1 MTQTVERAMPAAITR
16 KDVER
21 LIFLFQAAEPDLCE
35 SMADPE
41 AAKGACHFASQA
53 FADFAKSEGVDV
65 DLIVCEGSDATFD
78 THAWAPEPVDFTT
91 FWHVVARIGDL
102 HVDWSI
108 RQLDVTSEVP
118 RISTEAELRET
129 WKLVISMAEF
139 RALEDE
145 ALKAYEAEAALP
157 ASLSI
162 EDLAERAAQPAGLR
176 IGASAVLDDMSSR
189 KLVHHA
195 TRSDFPIP
203 EFAPFSHFG
212 TLNAARSRAEGI
224 GPHRRDVSGVRLVS
238 AFLDIRNPLDVC
250 DINDT
255 HDVVR
260 LVAVIGAAAP
270 ELELDGLLEDEE
282 MDDDEVLATVAQR
295 LLAAGHDGL
304 VYRNLHEDPGSLS
317 WVILDAS
324 QIVLMRDGPL
334 GEASNPW
341 DLDFEAFLGP
351 HMEAPVFAIDG
362 RCGNWDHLW
371 EEMEANGGDLP
382 VLARDGFWTARLVMD
397 FEPWPT
403 LSLHD
408 PSGKPQGFSTGGMLW
423 LEPEARGA
431 GRSSLMI
438 AAAADLN
445 LGPAIADLSGIGF
458 SPEGLGAYR
467 RAHRE
472 IRASAEEMGYELPE
486 DLCEEDDIPS
496 I

>member
-1 MTQTVERAMPAAITR
+1 MKPSIAKAKPDTVTR

-21 LIFLFQAAEPDLCE
+21 LIFLFQAAEPGLCE

-53 FADFAKSEGVDV
+53 FTDFAKGEGVDV
-65 DLIVCEGSDATFD
+65 ETVVCEGSDARFD
-78 THAWAPEPVDFTT
+78 NHAWAPEPVDFAT
-91 FWHVVARIGDL
+91 FWHVVARIGDF

-108 RQLDVTSEVP
+108 RQLDIGAEVP

-129 WKLVISMAEF
+129 WKLVMPMAEF
-139 RALEDE
+139 QAMEDE

-162 EDLAERAAQPAGLR
+162 ENLAERAAQPAGLR
-176 IGASAVLDDMSSR
+176 IGASAVLDDASSR

-195 TRSDFPIP
+195 TRSDFPVS

-212 TLNAARSRAEGI
+212 TLNAARERAEGI
-224 GPHRRDVSGVRLVS
+224 GPHRRDVSGVRLIS

-250 DINDT
+250 DINDV
-255 HDVVR
+255 HDVTR
-260 LVAVIGAAAP
+260 LIAVIGAAAP
-270 ELELDGLLEDEE
+270 DLGLDGLLEDEE
-282 MDDDEVLATVAQR
+282 RDDDEVLEAVARR

-324 QIVLMRDGPL
+324 QIIPMRDGPL

-341 DLDFEAFLGP
+341 DLAFDDFLGP
-351 HMEAPVFAIDG
+351 HMEAPVFGIDG

-371 EEMEANGGDLP
+371 EELEANGEGLP
-382 VLARDGFWTARLVMD
+382 VLARDAGWTARLVMD

-408 PSGKPQGFSTGGMLW
+408 PSGKPRGFSTGGMLW

-445 LGPAIADLSGIGF
+445 LGPALADLDGMGF

-472 IRASAEEMGYELPE
+472 IRASAEEMGYEVPE
-486 DLCEEDDIPS
+486 KLREEDDVPS